1 MEDIKRALLHSLLE
15 VIILSFLMMLPV
27 ITVYLDLTIGDRTIT
42 ELSFVEV
49 TQETLLFVSVVLF
62 WIGVLRDPQARGF
75 MVLVAGLLSCM
86 FIRELDYAFDQITH
100 GFWFYPAMLMALGSI
115 LYAAINRD
123 TISLPMVY
131 FTGTRSYVFLAV
143 GLLITLVFSRVFGSG
158 NLVWKEALGSSYT
171 AHFRSVIQEGLELF
185 GYVFVF
191 YGACLSRL
199 HAGRRRNEL
208 NPG

>member
-1 MEDIKRALLHSLLE
+1 MQDIKRSLLHSLLE
-15 VIILSFLMMLPV
+15 VIVLSLLMMLPV

-49 TQETLLFVSVVLF
+49 AQEFLLVISAVLF
-62 WIGVLRDPQARGF
+62 WIGVVREPQARGF

-100 GFWFYPAMLMALGSI
+100 GFWFYPAMLMAIGSI
-115 LYAAINRD
+115 LYAAINRA
-123 TISLPMVY
+123 TIPLPMVH
-131 FTGTRSYVFLAV
+131 FMGTRAYVFLAI

-158 NLVWKEALGSSYT
+158 NLVWEKALGSSYT
-171 AHFRSVIQEGLELF
+171 GHFRSVIQEGLELF
-185 GYVFVF
+185 GYVFIF

-199 HAGRRRNEL
+199 YAGRRRNEM
-208 NPG
+208 NSG

>member
-1 MEDIKRALLHSLLE
+1 MSL
-15 VIILSFLMMLPV
+15 SCCF
-27 ITVYLDLTIGDRTIT
+27 
-42 ELSFVEV
+42 
-49 TQETLLFVSVVLF
+49 
-62 WIGVLRDPQARGF
+62 GVLRDPQARGF